1 MSNPRKGGA
10 GFSRFNIA
18 HKNKGLEM
26 RPFWKESPDASSDEQ
41 VTHHNFVISFKKIF
55 CVCAF

>member
-1 MSNPRKGGA
+1 MSHPRKGGA

-26 RPFWKESPDASSDEQ
+26 HTFLEESPDTSSNDQ
-41 VTHHNFVISFKKIF
+41 VTLHNFVISFKKF
-55 CVCAF
+55 LGM